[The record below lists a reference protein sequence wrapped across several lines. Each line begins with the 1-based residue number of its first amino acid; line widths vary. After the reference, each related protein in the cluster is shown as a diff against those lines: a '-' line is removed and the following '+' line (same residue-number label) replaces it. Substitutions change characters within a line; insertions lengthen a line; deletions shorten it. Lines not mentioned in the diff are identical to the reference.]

1 MGNTVTENDF
11 SIVNKDLFCEIE
23 KPDIRAA
30 TLVNKELILEVNS
43 DMAKI
48 NLGKVV
54 GDTGPQGPTGPAGEK
69 GATGATGPAGPK
81 GDPGANGKDGITPS
95 MSIENGNLYADYD
108 NPVSPPSK

>member
-1 MGNTVTENDF
+1 M
-11 SIVNKDLFCEIE
+11 NKELFCEIE
-23 KPDIRAA
+23 KPDIRAV

-54 GDTGPQGPTGPAGEK
+54 GDTGPQGPIGPAGEK
-69 GATGATGPAGPK
+69 GATGAAGPAGPK
-81 GDPGANGKDGITPS
+81 GDTGPTGPAGANGKDGITPS

-108 NPVSPPSK
+108 NPVPPPSK